1 MEKRSAVGLYGLETM
16 GQALA
21 LKLLDKGISLSA
33 WSRSPGTRSALA
45 GAVEAARAAGG
56 GLPGLT
62 IPASLEDFL
71 ASLERPRKLILLL
84 PPKAVDEV
92 IQAILPQ
99 LEEGDILMDA
109 SSSHFAD
116 SLRRSAQ
123 ALARGVQY
131 VDLGISASAE
141 DMRQGPV
148 FMAGASPEAWAALAP
163 ILVAAAGQDRQG
175 RAAAGRIGPVGCGHF
190 ARMAQGS
197 IEYTDLEVLAET
209 YHLMKSFI
217 HLSAEEMRT
226 VYSEWNK
233 TEVSS
238 RLLGLTADI
247 LGVREG
253 DGLSLVDLVL
263 DSPGPDSGAPGSAW
277 AAEAVARAG
286 LDFRSPLGL
295 LGVAISA
302 RSLQALKDERVMAS
316 ALLGGP
322 KTAATGE
329 RQVLLENLRKAL
341 LATNIIALGQA
352 FLLLRAGAKAQDW
365 DLDLA
370 GVARLWAASRSTGS
384 VLLEIVEEAYQRD
397 PGLASPLLDSRVK
410 TLLDSALP
418 GLRKVS
424 GRAVE
429 GGLPLPSFTSALG
442 FYDSYRST
450 WLPANLIQA
459 LRDGLGGVG
468 YERID
473 RPRGE
478 IFHSEW
484 K

>member
-1 MEKRSAVGLYGLETM
+1 MENLSALGLYGLETM

-21 LKLLDKGISLSA
+21 LNLLDKGIRLSA
-33 WSRSPGTRSALA
+33 WSRSPGTRAALA
-45 GAVEAARAAGG
+45 AAAGG
-56 GLPGLT
+56 DRPGLS
-62 IPASLEDFL
+62 IPSSLEAFL
-71 ASLERPRKLILLL
+71 SSLERPRKVLLL
-84 PPKAVDEV
+84 IPPKAIDEV
-92 IQAILPQ
+92 LKAVLPQ
-99 LEEGDILMDA
+99 LGEGDILVDA
-109 SSSHFAD
+109 SSSHYAD
-116 SLRRSAQ
+116 SLSRSAL
-123 ALARGVQY
+123 ASARGVHY
-131 VDLGISASAE
+131 IDLGISASAE

-148 FMAGASPEAWAALAP
+148 FMAGASPEAWSALAP
-163 ILVAAAGQDRQG
+163 ILE
-175 RAAAGRIGPVGCGHF
+175 AAAGRDRQARPAAARLGPVGCGHF

-197 IEYTDLEVLAET
+197 LEYTDLEILAET

-238 RLLGLTADI
+238 RLLGLTANI
-247 LGVREG
+247 LGVKEG
-253 DGLSLVDLVL
+253 GGLSLVDLIL
-263 DSPGPDSGAPGSAW
+263 DSPGPDSGSPGSAW

-286 LDFRSPLGL
+286 LDIRSPLGL

-322 KTAATGE
+322 KAAATGE

-341 LATNIIALGQA
+341 LATSVIALGQA
-352 FLLLRAGAKAQDW
+352 FLLLRAGAKSQGW
-365 DLDLA
+365 DLDLS
-370 GVARLWAASRSTGS
+370 GVARLWASSRSTGS
-384 VLLEIVEEAYQRD
+384 ALLELVEEAYLRD
-397 PGLASPLLDSRVK
+397 SGLASPLLDSKVK
-410 TLLDSALP
+410 VLLDSALP

-424 GRAVE
+424 SRAVE